1 MHSAYNVAKRLLSVL
16 VLLAIVVPLSDAQVE
31 EQSLIKTVVVMG
43 TGAIYKGDS
52 ARARET
58 AVSASLVLAV
68 DMVTVEILPIESIAR
83 HFKAINKI
91 IFSQTGEFI
100 QGYKVLAEF
109 PAEKQYRVMV
119 QAAVSVKALEEKLLE
134 AGIMVAKKAMPKP
147 LFLVAEQYFEDN
159 LLNYWWGKDSAFFEA
174 IAEVSMAETLSSE
187 GFSIIAHDNVMLN
200 DELYTAYDKP
210 DLNNQEAAAFGDL
223 LQAEVVILGKSNA
236 LIVPNTMGTNIRS
249 FKGSVAVRAIR
260 TDTGAQIASTI
271 QSAVTANSDE
281 IAGSREVLTMAGAL
295 AGKELASQIAA
306 AWQQEDQ
313 LLGMVEIVLEGT
325 GNLANFIKF
334 RSMLNDMPGV
344 EEMQIKEI
352 KFNQATIMVAFQ
364 GSAKELA
371 DALILETFESI
382 GINIYEVSEK
392 SLRIGLVP
400 G

>member
-1 MHSAYNVAKRLLSVL
+1 MHSAYNVAKILLSVL
-16 VLLAIVVPLSDAQVE
+16 VLFAIVVPLSDAQVE
-31 EQSLIKTVVVMG
+31 EQSLIKTVVVIG
-43 TGAIYKGDS
+43 TGAIYRGDS
-52 ARARET
+52 AKAREA
-58 AVSASLVLAV
+58 AVSSSLILAV
-68 DMVTVEILPIESIAR
+68 DMVTAEILSIESIAR
-83 HFKAINKI
+83 NFKAINEI
-91 IFSQTGEFI
+91 IYSQTGEFI
-100 QGYKVLAEF
+100 QGYKVLAEST
-109 PAEKQYRVMV
+109 AEKQYRVMV
-119 QAAVSVKALEEKLLE
+119 QAAVSIKALEEKLLE
-134 AGIMVAKKAMPKP
+134 AGIMVTKKALPKT
-147 LFLVAEQYFEDN
+147 LFLVAEQHFEDD
-159 LLNYWWGKDSAFFEA
+159 LLNYWWGKDSVFFEA
-174 IAEVSMAETLSSE
+174 IAEVSMAETLSSV
-187 GFSIIAHDNVMLN
+187 GFPIIDHDSVMLYN
-200 DELYTAYDKP
+200 ELYTAYNQP
-210 DLNNQEAAAFGDL
+210 DLNNQEVADFGDI
-223 LQAEVVILGKSNA
+223 LQAEVVIFGKSTA
-236 LIVPNTMGTNIRS
+236 FIVQNTMGTNIKS
-249 FKGSVAVRAIR
+249 FKGSVTVRAIR

-271 QSAVTANSDE
+271 QSAVAANSDE
-281 IAGSREVLTMAGAL
+281 IAGSREALTIAGAL

>member
-1 MHSAYNVAKRLLSVL
+1 MHSVYNVAKIMLYVL
-16 VLLAIVVPLSDAQVE
+16 VLLAIVVPVSNAQVE
-31 EQSLIKTVVVMG
+31 EQSLIKTVVVIG
-43 TGAIYKGDS
+43 TGDIYRGDS

-58 AVSASLVLAV
+58 AVAASLVLAV
-68 DMVTVEILPIESIAR
+68 DMVTVEILPIESIVR
-83 HFKAINKI
+83 NFKAINEI
-91 IFSQTGEFI
+91 IYSRTGELI

-119 QAAVSVKALEEKLLE
+119 QAAVSIKALEEKLLE
-134 AGIMVAKKAMPKP
+134 AGIMVAKKVMPKT
-147 LFLVAEQYFEDN
+147 LFLVAEQHFEDN
-159 LLNYWWGKDSAFFEA
+159 LLNYWWGKDSAFFQA

-187 GFSIIAHDNVMLN
+187 NFSIIDHDLVRLN
-200 DELYTAYDKP
+200 AELYDVYDKP
-210 DLNNQEAAAFGDL
+210 DLNNQEAAALGNL
-223 LQAEVVILGKSNA
+223 LQAEVVIFGKSNA
-236 LIVPNTMGTNIRS
+236 FIVSNTMGTNIKS

-260 TDTGAQIASTI
+260 TDTGDQIASTT

-281 IAGSREVLTMAGAL
+281 IAGSREALTIAGAL

-313 LLGMVEIVLEGT
+313 SHGMVEIVLEGT

-334 RSMLNDMPGV
+334 RSMLKDMPGV

-352 KFNQATIMVAFQ
+352 KSDQAIIMVSFQ

-371 DALILETFESI
+371 DALILKTFESI

>member
-31 EQSLIKTVVVMG
+31 EQSLIKTVVVIG

-83 HFKAINKI
+83 HFKAINEI

-119 QAAVSVKALEEKLLE
+119 QAAVSIKALEEKLLE

-147 LFLVAEQYFEDN
+147 LFLVAEQHFDN

-187 GFSIIAHDNVMLN
+187 GFSIIDHDNVMLN

-281 IAGSREVLTMAGAL
+281 IAGSREALTMAGAL

-313 LLGMVEIVLEGT
+313 LPGMVEIVLEGT

-352 KFNQATIMVAFQ
+352 KFNQAIIMVTFQ

-371 DALILETFESI
+371 DALILKTFESI
-382 GINIYEVSEK
+382 GINIYEVSEN

>member
-1 MHSAYNVAKRLLSVL
+1 MHSAYNVAKILLSVL

-31 EQSLIKTVVVMG
+31 EQSLIKTVVVIG

-52 ARARET
+52 ASAREA
-58 AVSASLVLAV
+58 AVSGSLILAV

-83 HFKAINKI
+83 NFKAINEI
-91 IFSQTGEFI
+91 IYSQTGEFI
-100 QGYKVLAEF
+100 QGYKVLAESF
-109 PAEKQYRVMV
+109 AEKQYRVIV
-119 QAAVSVKALEEKLLE
+119 QAAVSIKALKEKLLE
-134 AGIMVAKKAMPKP
+134 AGIMVAKKALPKT
-147 LFLVAEQYFEDN
+147 LFLVAEQHFEDN
-159 LLNYWWGKDSAFFEA
+159 RLNYWWGKDSAFFKA

-187 GFSIIAHDNVMLN
+187 GFSIIDHDNVMLN

-210 DLNNQEAAAFGDL
+210 DLNNQEVAAFGDL
-223 LQAEVVILGKSNA
+223 LQAEVVIFGKSTA

-249 FKGSVAVRAIR
+249 FKGSVTVRAIR
-260 TDTGAQIASTI
+260 KDTGAQIASTM

-281 IAGSREVLTMAGAL
+281 IAGSREALTLAGAL

-313 LLGMVEIVLEGT
+313 LPQMVEIVLEGT

-334 RSMLNDMPGV
+334 RSMLKDMPGV

-352 KFNQATIMVAFQ
+352 KSNQAIITVSFQ
-364 GSAKELA
+364 GSAKKLA
-371 DALILETFESI
+371 DALILKTFESI